1 MPDLQLSFE
10 SGESSL
16 LVQRF
21 LVEEALSTAF
31 AVSIWAH
38 SRDPALE
45 LDAHVGRRASFHVRP
60 GTRGALAAGG
70 RTWSGLCAHA
80 EQVRAEPIGV
90 STYFFRLVPALWSL
104 GLRRNHRIFQHLAA
118 PDIVDR
124 LLDEWGIERE
134 WAIVRDDYPK
144 LEYKVQYGETDYAFV
159 LRVLEEAGIAF
170 TFVERDG
177 ASKLLLCDA
186 LQAREPRPGAP
197 LRHVDNPGQAAEE
210 EFITRLHV
218 AREVR
223 PGGYVVRDHDPRRP
237 ALALF
242 GKAPPAQGPEARL
255 EQYHY
260 RPGGFVAE
268 IGSSGDTP
276 VADDRGVAR
285 HDQAFGDRRAAAA
298 LEGERAL
305 ARVLSF
311 ETNAIDLAPGT
322 VFVADVGSE
331 ERLLTTAL
339 RIEGSRQEEWR
350 TSGHAVS
357 AATPWRPAL
366 RTPKPRVRGVQSAT
380 VVGAPG
386 DEIHTDEFG
395 RVRVQFPWDREGKRD
410 ETSSCWIRSGEG
422 WAGTGHGWLT
432 LPRVGQEVLVSFLD
446 GDPDQPILVGRVFN
460 AAQPVPYKLPESKT
474 ISTWKSDSSP
484 GSQGFNEILFEDK
497 KGEELVSI
505 QAERDLRKRV
515 KRDETITVGN
525 DRRKRVGASELETVG
540 VNRTQVTGATRIE
553 ITGSDRATLDR
564 KDRIERVEGATSQW
578 TERNRRREVG
588 KDQDI
593 VVKGEKRERIE
604 MDAHLHVRGDRRER
618 IDGKQSRTVVEDVHE
633 RVEGTHALQTGK
645 ALHLTA
651 GEAIVA
657 EGEGAVTLKGPGG
670 FIRLD
675 GSGITIEGT
684 LVKINVGGSPG
695 WAPPS
700 KPDLPE
706 DARESPVGVPDL
718 EALEG

>member
-1 MPDLQLSFE
+1 MPDLQISFE

-16 LVQRF
+16 VVQRF

-31 AVSIWAH
+31 AISVWAH
-38 SRDPALE
+38 SGNPALE
-45 LDAHVGRRASFHVRP
+45 LDALVGRRASFHLSHEAS
-60 GTRGALAAGG
+60 GALAAEG

-80 EQVRAEPIGV
+80 EQVRVEPIGV
-90 STYFFRLVPALWSL
+90 STYFFRLVPTLWSL
-104 GLRRNHRIFQHLAA
+104 GMRRNHRIFQHLAA
-118 PDIVDR
+118 PDLVDR

-134 WAIVRDDYPK
+134 WEVVRDDYPK
-144 LEYKVQYGETDYAFV
+144 LEYKVQYGETDYAFL

-170 TFVERDG
+170 AFVERDG
-177 ASKLLLCDA
+177 ASKLLLADA
-186 LQAREPRPGAP
+186 LQARDVRPGAP
-197 LRHVDNPGQAAEE
+197 LPCVDNPNQIAGE
-210 EFITRLHV
+210 EFVTQLHV

-237 ALALF
+237 AFALF
-242 GKAPPAQGPEARL
+242 GKAPPAEGAEARL

-260 RPGGFVAE
+260 QPGGFLAE
-268 IGSSGDTP
+268 IGSGGDTP

-285 HDQAFGDRRAAAA
+285 HDQPFGDRRAASA

-311 ETNAIDLAPGT
+311 ETNALDLAPST
-322 VFVADVGSE
+322 VFVADVGGE
-331 ERLLTTAL
+331 ERLLMTAA
-339 RIEGSRQEEWR
+339 RIEGTRLGDWR
-350 TSGHAVS
+350 ISGRAVS
-357 AATPWRPAL
+357 AGAPWRPAL
-366 RTPKPRVRGVQSAT
+366 RTPKPRIRGIQSAT
-380 VVGAPG
+380 VVGASK
-386 DEIHTDEFG
+386 DEIHADELG
-395 RVRVQFPWDREGKRD
+395 RVRVQFPWDREGERD

-422 WAGTGHGWLT
+422 WAGAGYGWLT

-497 KGEELVSI
+497 KGGELVYV
-505 QAERDLRKRV
+505 QAEHNLRKRV

-525 DRRKRVGASELETVG
+525 DRRKRVGVNEIETVG
-540 VNRTQVTGATRIE
+540 VNRTQVTGVMRIE
-553 ITGSDRATLDR
+553 ITGSDRTTLDR
-564 KDRIERVEGATSQW
+564 KNRIERVEASTSQW
-578 TERNRRREVG
+578 TEHDRRRKVD

-593 VVKGEKRERIE
+593 VVMGKKRERIE
-604 MDAHLHVRGDRRER
+604 MDTHLHVRGDRRES

-633 RVEGTHALQTGK
+633 RVEGTHALQSGK
-645 ALHLTA
+645 ALHLAA
-651 GEAIVA
+651 GETIAV
-657 EGEGAVTLKGPGG
+657 EGEGSVTLKGPGG
-670 FIRLD
+670 FIRFD

-700 KPDLPE
+700 RPDLPE
-706 DARESPVGVPDL
+706 DAKESPVGVPDPQ
-718 EALEG
+718 ALEE